1 MSITAVGADT
11 VGGSPKSTAESW
23 CVVRDSEILD
33 GVHASSAVS
42 DEQWRSIVDAGGSIY
57 EIDTEAEAREALTLL
72 DEEASFVDATP
83 ADDDAAQAPGAAPAC
98 APAAA

>member
-42 DEQWRSIVDAGGSIY
+42 DEQWRSIVDAGGSI
-57 EIDTEAEAREALTLL
+57 
-72 DEEASFVDATP
+72 
-83 ADDDAAQAPGAAPAC
+83 
-98 APAAA
+98 